1 MHFASFVLATTM
13 RLPLL
18 RLTTLRR
25 SLATSRT
32 LPELKLRVS
41 TLKNGIRVATD
52 PTPGHFVAAGV
63 YVDAGSRYESEA
75 TRGASHLMDRIGF
88 KVLSLLADI
97 SHHSLLTLCS
107 AVYGQQDGRTD
118 EF

>member
-1 MHFASFVLATTM
+1 M

-18 RLTTLRR
+18 RPASLRR

-32 LPELKLRVS
+32 LPELQLRVS

-63 YVDAGSRYESEA
+63 YVDAGSRYEADS

-88 KVLSLLADI
+88 KVIPLLSII
-97 SHHSLLTLCS
+97 SRTSPILTPLRS
-107 AVYGQQDGRTD
+107 VDRA
-118 EF
+118 